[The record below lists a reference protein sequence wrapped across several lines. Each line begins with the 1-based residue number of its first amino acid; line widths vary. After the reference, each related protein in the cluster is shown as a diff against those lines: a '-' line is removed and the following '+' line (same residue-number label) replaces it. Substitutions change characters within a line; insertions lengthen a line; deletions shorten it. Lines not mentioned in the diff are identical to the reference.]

1 MKSFIKYIKFI
12 YRKVVDI
19 MSEVWSGVEVKS
31 TSILYAQAILEG
43 VMTFKRVAKYFK
55 SDTAVVLVV
64 LGAEDLVTDKAYLEE
79 AKKRI
84 AEANQAE
91 EN

>member
-19 MSEVWSGVEVKS
+19 MSEVWNGVEVKS

-64 LGAEDLVTDKAYLEE
+64 LGAEDLVTDATYLAE
-79 AKKRI
+79 AKQRI
-84 AEANQAE
+84 EQANQAK
-91 EN
+91 

>member
-12 YRKVVDI
+12 CRKVVDI
-19 MSEVWSGVEVKS
+19 MSEVWNGVEVKS

-43 VMTFKRVAKYFK
+43 VMTFKRVSKYFK

-64 LGAEDLVTDKAYLEE
+64 LGAEDLVTDKAYLAE
-79 AKKRI
+79 AKQRI
-84 AEANQAE
+84 EQANQAK
-91 EN
+91 